1 MLHTQNKTSDL
12 MPFSS
17 QLTAHGDGKD
27 SDAAQTLS
35 NLSQANFTSA
45 HQLPQLAHQ
54 LSLTQTQG
62 QSNSFPHSDPGP
74 SSHPRGP
81 PNLGDL
87 SALASQSQPIPAPR
101 TQPMRHEMDDVSDG
115 DEGNESKEAKPSP
128 SATTGKRGGR
138 SATMGS
144 EEWTRQRKD
153 NHVSVKHSATS
164 PPVLTCFVL
173 CFIERS

>member
-1 MLHTQNKTSDL
+1 MH
-12 MPFSS
+12 P
-17 QLTAHGDGKD
+17 QLAAQGDGKD

-35 NLSQANFTSA
+35 NLSQANFASS

-54 LSLTQTQG
+54 LSLG
-62 QSNSFPHSDPGP
+62 QSNPFPHGDPGP

-87 SALASQSQPIPAPR
+87 SALASQSQPISSTRAQTR
-101 TQPMRHEMDDVSDG
+101 RQEMDDGSDG
-115 DEGNESKEAKPSP
+115 EDGNEIKDPKSSP
-128 SATTGKRGGR
+128 PATTTGKRGAR

-153 NHVSVKHSATS
+153 NHVSILLSKMLPPPLIEFCPLAIYRKKSNAAAVATS
-164 PPVLTCFVL
+164 MKA
-173 CFIERS
+173 